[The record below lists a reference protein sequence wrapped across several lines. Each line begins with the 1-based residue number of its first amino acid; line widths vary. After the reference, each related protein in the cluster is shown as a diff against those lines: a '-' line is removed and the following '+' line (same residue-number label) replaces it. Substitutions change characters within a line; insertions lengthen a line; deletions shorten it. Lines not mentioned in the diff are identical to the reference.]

1 MRVPVIPVDRWSV
14 NQTKMAH
21 GFSMVLHRGVLAVP
35 SPKHQV
41 SMLVCLNLPRGFGKQ
56 LESDQPLG
64 LVTFPI
70 LNAPAVAEGKFDFL
84 DWKLTK
90 LKYFTFVFYTF
101 GGSDNHYFYRRK

>member
-21 GFSMVLHRGVLAVP
+21 GFSMVLHHGVLAVP

-56 LESDQPLG
+56 LESDQLLE

-70 LNAPAVAEGKFDFL
+70 LNAPAVVEGMFDVL
-84 DWKLTK
+84 DLTFANF
-90 LKYFTFVFYTF
+90 KYYTLVFIHFVGPIMTI
-101 GGSDNHYFYRRK
+101 SS